1 MSEKKTKYMDR
12 AINKDILKKLS
23 LKNRYKFLN
32 SNMLPLLNPKEFNF
46 LKEVQKFCQRYER
59 KNKITHGPD
68 EDIYEWIRDFG
79 DEGYIDRADPFNM
92 LDSVDYGEDYGM
104 AIEMMRYFAVDMF
117 DPQFSMGAGATVL
130 AINPLLEHHDEV
142 PVRLEALNDMV
153 TGKSAG
159 CILITE
165 PERGS
170 DAVHQLTQCE
180 EQEDGSFI
188 LNGEKIYNT
197 NAPKSD
203 WAVAYATTKPDD
215 PNSGNYMAQFLI
227 DTSWDGWNCDRVNIP
242 WVPKLHLGHEHLDN
256 IKVPPEYV
264 LGGVGK
270 GRAHLFEGLVPERI
284 GIAVMSLS
292 ECWGAVTHAAIYAN
306 NREQFNQMILKF
318 QGVGFLLTDLWAKT
332 TNLTLALLKFAE
344 AYDEKVEKFGGE
356 IPKNISQALVASAS
370 QLKYQCANL
379 SKEICYEAA
388 NLMGGA
394 GLCDNTMMHD
404 YLNISRIQEIVGGSR
419 QIQQYVNSENTFP
432 EQNVNGIAPI
442 VQDVWNPLKSC
453 QVSQKQAIAC

>member
-1 MSEKKTKYMDR
+1 MSDEKKTKYQTQ
-12 AINKDILKKLS
+12 AINDEILKKLS

-32 SNMLPLLNPKEFNF
+32 ANMLPLLEPDEFNF

-59 KNKITHGPD
+59 KNNITHGPE
-68 EDIYEWIRDFG
+68 EDIYDWIKDFG
-79 DEGYIDRADPFNM
+79 DEGYIDRADQFAM
-92 LDSVDYGEDYGM
+92 LDNVDYGDKWGM
-104 AIEMMRYFAVDMF
+104 AMEIMRYIAVDMF

-130 AINPLLEHHDEV
+130 AINPLIEHHDEV
-142 PVRLEALNDMV
+142 PVRLEALEDMV

-170 DAVHQLTQCE
+170 DAVHQLTECE
-180 EQEDGSFI
+180 EQEDGSFV
-188 LNGEKIYNT
+188 LNGTKIYNT

-203 WAVAYATTKPDD
+203 WAVVYATAEK
-215 PNSGNYMAQFLI
+215 NVGSKMGQFLVN
-227 DTSWDGWNCDRVNIP
+227 TEWDGWNCDRVFIP
-242 WVPKLHLGHEHLDN
+242 WVPKLHLGKEELVDLR
-256 IKVPPEYV
+256 VPKEYV
-264 LGGVGK
+264 LGGIGK

-284 GIAVMSLS
+284 GIAMMSLA
-292 ECWGAVTHAAIYAN
+292 ECWGAISHAAIYAN
-306 NREQFNQMILKF
+306 NREQFDQIILKF

-332 TNLTLALLKFAE
+332 TNLTLALMRFAE
-344 AYDEKVEKFGGE
+344 SYDEKMEKFGGE

-370 QLKYQCANL
+370 QMKYHCTKL

-394 GLCDNTMMHD
+394 GLCDNTLMHD

-419 QIQQYVNSENTFP
+419 QIQQYIMSMALR
-432 EQNVNGIAPI
+432 QLYKMSGIR
-442 VQDVWNPLKSC
+442 
-453 QVSQKQAIAC
+453 